1 MNTIL
6 ILTLAGTCMTIF
18 YLVCL
23 KTVGGTFWGRKLWLT
38 MAALFYLVPLG
49 DLKVLYVEVIHKVGN
64 DKYLQGMYYS
74 DLRDFVEIRTGELI
88 YKNEILR
95 LDTIIYAVWM
105 TVAVGIFLYNLIR
118 HLVHR
123 HWIAYD
129 YEPLGT
135 KEMEALERLKGS
147 MKIRRRI
154 RLVFWENATPMTMG
168 FFCPVIILPEKMR
181 ENLPEP
187 VLKHELI
194 HIKNGDMLVKII
206 LNMITTI
213 HWFNPFAYILMREY
227 EKVFELICDE
237 KAVDGCSPRVK
248 IDYMNRLLE
257 ESRPVP
263 VSKGTW
269 FHHLSKEGKFL
280 EERIENIMDK
290 KRYGKI
296 RTCVGSIA
304 LVAALFISS
313 LTALAYE
320 DVYGLETDNSIGTQW
335 IDVEGTETFANA
347 EVWFDLDSSTNA
359 NTISVAN
366 EDIIILYDEQF
377 IDEEGNVF
385 EVNFDATPYLNCNH
399 NFESGTL
406 TRHTTFTDG
415 SCTVEYYRGQMCT
428 KCAYTIVGDFIN
440 KVTYQI
446 CPH

>member
-1 MNTIL
+1 MTIL
-6 ILTLAGTCMTIF
+6 

-23 KTVGGTFWGRKLWLT
+23 KTVGGTFWGRKIWLT
-38 MAALFYLVPLG
+38 LAALLYLVPLG
-49 DLKVLYVEVIHKVGN
+49 DLKVLYVEVIHKFGN

-74 DLRDFVEIRTGELI
+74 DLRDFVEIRAEELV

-105 TVAVGIFLYNLIR
+105 TGAVGIFLFNLIR

-123 HWIAYD
+123 HWIASD

-147 MKIRRRI
+147 MKIRRRV
-154 RLVFWENATPMTMG
+154 RLVFWENASPMTMG
-168 FFCPVIILPEKMR
+168 FFRPVIILPEKMR
-181 ENLPEP
+181 DNLPEP

-194 HIKNGDMLVKII
+194 HIKNGDMFVKVI

-227 EKVFELICDE
+227 GKVFELICDE
-237 KAVDGCSPRVK
+237 KAVDGCSPKVK
-248 IDYMNRLLE
+248 VDYMNRLLE

-263 VSKGTW
+263 VSRGTW

-320 DVYGLETDNSIGTQW
+320 DVYGLETESELGEEW
-335 IDVEGTETFANA
+335 IDKGSDETINNMEF
-347 EVWFDLDSSTNA
+347 WFDVNVLKDSLIIVAENA
-359 NTISVAN
+359 PV
-366 EDIIILYDEQF
+366 LYDEQF
-377 IDEEGNVF
+377 VDADGNVY
-385 EVNFDATPYLNCNH
+385 EVHSDASPYLNCNH
-399 NFESGTL
+399 SFKDGVL
-406 TRHTTFTDG
+406 TVHTTYKDG
-415 SCTVEYYRGQMCT
+415 SCTMEYYEGQMCT

>member
-6 ILTLAGTCMTIF
+6 ILTLAGGCMTIL

-23 KTVGGTFWGRKLWLT
+23 KTVGGTFWGRKIWLT
-38 MAALFYLVPLG
+38 LAALLYLVPLG
-49 DLKVLYVEVIHKVGN
+49 NLKILYVEVIHKFGN
-64 DKYLQGMYYS
+64 DKYLQGMNYS
-74 DLRDFVEIRTGELI
+74 DLRDFVEIRTEELV

-95 LDTIIYAVWM
+95 LDTIIFAVWI
-105 TVAVGIFLYNLIR
+105 TVAVGIFLFNLIQ

-123 HWIAYD
+123 YCIVSDYD
-129 YEPLGT
+129 PLVT

-147 MKIRRRI
+147 IKIRRRV
-154 RLVFWENATPMTMG
+154 RLVFWENASPMTMG

-181 ENLPEP
+181 DNLPEP

-194 HIKNGDMLVKII
+194 HIKNGDMFVKVI

-213 HWFNPFAYILMREY
+213 HWFNPLAHILMREY
-227 EKVFELICDE
+227 GKVFELMCDE
-237 KAVDGCSPRVK
+237 KAVDGCSPKVK
-248 IDYMNRLLE
+248 VDYMNMLLE

-263 VSKGTW
+263 VSNGTW

-320 DVYGLETDNSIGTQW
+320 DVHERETLDSEVSTFW
-335 IDVEGTETFANA
+335 IDIDSNEMLYDA
-347 EVWFDLDSSTNA
+347 ESRFDVQADSLIVIA
-359 NTISVAN
+359 EAASV
-366 EDIIILYDEQF
+366 LYDEQF
-377 IDEEGNVF
+377 IDADGNVY
-385 EVNFDATPYLNCNH
+385 EVHSDASPYLNCNH
-399 NFESGTL
+399 SFKDGVYSQHL
-406 TRHTTFTDG
+406 IYKDG
-415 SCTVEYYRGQMCT
+415 SCEMYYYEGQMCT
-428 KCAYTIVGDFIN
+428 KCSYTIVGNFISSH
-440 KVTYQI
+440 KYAT

>member
-6 ILTLAGTCMTIF
+6 ILTLAGGCMTIF

-23 KTVGGTFWGRKLWLT
+23 KTVGGTFWSRKIWLT
-38 MAALFYLVPLG
+38 VAALFYLVPLEK
-49 DLKVLYVEVIHKVGN
+49 LKGLYVKGIHELGG

-74 DLRDFVEIRTGELI
+74 DLHDFVEIRTEELV
-88 YKNEILR
+88 YKNETLR

-105 TVAVGIFLYNLIR
+105 TVAVGIFLFNLIR

-123 HWIAYD
+123 YWMVSD

-154 RLVFWENATPMTMG
+154 RLVFWENASPMTMG
-168 FFCPVIILPEKMR
+168 FFRPVIVLPEKMR
-181 ENLPEP
+181 DNLPEP

-194 HIKNGDMLVKII
+194 HIKNGDMLVKVI

-213 HWFNPFAYILMREY
+213 HWFNPLAYILMREY
-227 EKVFELICDE
+227 GKVFELMCDE
-237 KAVDGCSPRVK
+237 KAVDGCSPEVK

-263 VSKGTW
+263 VSKGIW
-269 FHHLSKEGKFL
+269 SHHLSKEGKFL
-280 EERIENIMDK
+280 KERIENIMDK
-290 KRYGKI
+290 KRNGKI

-320 DVYGLETDNSIGTQW
+320 DVHGIEAQDSVQGTLW
-335 IDVEGTETFANA
+335 IDISSDEELSDLAFQFDVDVQKDSMLIIAEGAPVLF
-347 EVWFDLDSSTNA
+347 
-359 NTISVAN
+359 
-366 EDIIILYDEQF
+366 DEQF
-377 IDEEGNVF
+377 VDADGNVY
-385 EVNFDATPYLNCNH
+385 EVHSDALPYYNCDH
-399 NFESGTL
+399 SFK
-406 TRHTTFTDG
+406 DG
-415 SCTVEYYRGQMCT
+415 VFSVHATYKDGHCVMYYYEGQMCT
-428 KCAYTIVGDFIN
+428 ICSYTIVGDLIN
-440 KVTYQI
+440 EVTYKI